1 MMDNLAL
8 IKKRSLQSP
17 DVISK
22 YIIQLKLLYLKNSS
36 NIVFELINEWESKL
50 EDKLTQLNLIK

>member
-1 MMDNLAL
+1 MDNLAL
-8 IKKRSLQSP
+8 IKKRSLQNP

-22 YIIQLKLLYLKNSS
+22 YIIQLKLLYLKNSN

>member
-17 DVISK
+17 DIISK

-36 NIVFELINEWESKL
+36 NIVFELINEWETKL
-50 EDKLTQLNLIK
+50 ENKLKH